1 MKISQ
6 LYDQLEMYS
15 DGDPPSHA
23 LFVLARLLGTP
34 DRLLIIDP
42 PDDVG
47 ARFDVADDTATLFTS
62 AARDVGLPLVQT
74 QPGGVAHINVGQH
87 LLDIYSQQH
96 TNLICFPAMGILCG
110 GSFGSD
116 LALPELGD
124 GSDGEDEIESLRLLA
139 RLVKGRRLQLYI
151 PRTGSVSSDKVEV
164 MGRLAADVSYIH
176 GLRRTISQ
184 AVAENEFWSQSEQI
198 TETLLPEN
206 RRTSTAVTTH
216 RQNIERLYN
225 AILA

>member
-6 LYDQLEMYS
+6 LYDQLELYS
-15 DGDPPSHA
+15 EGDPPSHS

-42 PDDVG
+42 PYDV
-47 ARFDVADDTATLFTS
+47 ATRFDVAEETATLFTS

-96 TNLICFPAMGILCG
+96 ANLVYFPAMGILCG
-110 GSFGSD
+110 GAFGSD
-116 LALPELGD
+116 LALPELGE

-151 PRTGSVSSDKVEV
+151 PRNGSVSSDKVEV

-176 GLRRTISQ
+176 GLRRTIFH
-184 AVAENEFWSQSEQI
+184 ATAEKEFWSHSEQI
-198 TETLLPEN
+198 EEKLLPEN
-206 RRTSTAVTTH
+206 RRTPAAVTTH

-225 AILA
+225 ATLA